1 MRVLIIGG
9 TGFIGSHVVNK
20 LCHMK
25 HEVTVL
31 HRGKTEKEFPCG
43 ATSLIGDRSAL
54 GELAP
59 QIKKLLPD
67 VIIDMIPKT
76 AQDAWDLIGVS
87 TGIATRLVMVS
98 SVDVYRAY
106 NRLRKTE
113 PGTPDPVP
121 LNEEAPLREQLY
133 PYRGNAVDAMHPAF
147 QYDKIL
153 VERLALSAP
162 DLPTTILRLPVVY
175 GPGDPQQRIFD
186 YLKRMDDGRSAIILG
201 ANQSKWKLTRGYV
214 EDVAAAVALS
224 VNDASGGNHIYNVGE
239 PDALT
244 EEEWVTLIGEQA
256 GWKGRIVKLDRE
268 SMPEHLIQG
277 NDWKQDLTITSDKIR
292 ADLGYSEAFDRK
304 EAIAKTIKWQRS
316 NPSESIEP
324 EKFNYAAEDA
334 AIKAANNHSVASA
347 K

>member
-9 TGFIGSHVVNK
+9 TGFIGSHVVNQ
-20 LCHMK
+20 LCKMK

-54 GELAP
+54 GELVP
-59 QIKKLLPD
+59 QIRKLLPD

-98 SVDVYRAY
+98 SIDVYRAY

-113 PGTPDPVP
+113 PGNPDPTP
-121 LNEEAPLREQLY
+121 LNEEGPLREQLY

-175 GPGDPQQRIFD
+175 GPGDPQARIFD
-186 YLKRMDDGRSAIILG
+186 YLKRMDDGRPILLG
-201 ANQSKWKLTRGYV
+201 VNQSKWKLTRGYV

-244 EEEWVTLIGEQA
+244 EEEWVNLIGEQA
-256 GWKGRIVKLDRE
+256 GWKGQIVKVDRDT
-268 SMPEHLIQG
+268 MPAHLLQG

-292 ADLGYSEAFDRK
+292 TELGYSEAVDRK
-304 EAIAKTIKWQRS
+304 EAIARTVKWQRA
-316 NPSESIEP
+316 NPPETIEP
-324 EKFNYAAEDA
+324 EKFDYAAEDA
-334 AIKAANNHSVASA
+334 AIKGANHSVASA